1 MPPIRSLSDLFPP
14 PDPRPCSPCAR
25 HTGRVV
31 VPKQSRCPR
40 AFALAVHRP
49 VPLPLATHATH
60 SLSLCKSASSLP
72 FSTKPAT
79 TAALKILTHRPPGR
93 SSLAQHRS
101 PPTPRTVVDYV
112 FALPPPP
119 PASAQAPV
127 PSIAAA
133 ERVKEHWDGSLT
145 WGGPVLST
153 VAVSQQA
160 KHRTT
165 LGPGNSNS
173 LKIEHRYS
181 NKCLVNVH
189 SRTRL
194 TVAQEVGPIRRSTD
208 E

>member
-1 MPPIRSLSDLFPP
+1 MRWLFTGPCLFPWP
-14 PDPRPCSPCAR
+14 PTRPTRSPSASRRPVSFLNEACDDRRTENSNPPSPRP
-25 HTGRVV
+25 
-31 VPKQSRCPR
+31 QLPR
-40 AFALAVHRP
+40 L
-49 VPLPLATHATH
+49 
-60 SLSLCKSASSLP
+60 LSC
-72 FSTKPAT
+72 
-79 TAALKILTHRPPGR
+79 HC
-93 SSLAQHRS
+93 AQHRS